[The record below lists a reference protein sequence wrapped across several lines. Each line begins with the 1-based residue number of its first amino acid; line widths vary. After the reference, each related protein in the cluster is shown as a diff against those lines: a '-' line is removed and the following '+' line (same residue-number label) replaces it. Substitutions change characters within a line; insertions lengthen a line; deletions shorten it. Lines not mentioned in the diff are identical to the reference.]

1 MSPAIHTPATLLDAY
16 EAGRV
21 TRPELLD
28 HLLEWRKAVSVEP
41 AKADSK
47 QALLT
52 LCDAHDDIGVV
63 NDLATAIEMMAM
75 DISGNQRDAFI
86 RVAQAIKSNAAQ
98 VGNRIHLVT
107 DEMRETAE
115 KSTTPMSPDEDT
127 VASLAH
133 VGAMLMSIGY
143 ALEAAEALFHNT
155 NREDFD
161 RGAGTLACAIAMAKR
176 AEKFANG
183 ETVDA

>member
-1 MSPAIHTPATLLDAY
+1 MSPATHTPATLLDAY

-86 RVAQAIKSNAAQ
+86 RVAQAIKSNAALAKD
-98 VGNRIHLVT
+98 RIHLVT
-107 DEMRETAE
+107 DEMRET
-115 KSTTPMSPDEDT
+115 
-127 VASLAH
+127 
-133 VGAMLMSIGY
+133 I
-143 ALEAAEALFHNT
+143 N
-155 NREDFD
+155 
-161 RGAGTLACAIAMAKR
+161 AGS
-176 AEKFANG
+176 
-183 ETVDA
+183 